1 MVCPPGMCCRSDVTV
16 FPANDQIPFA
26 HIGYAYSH
34 LIANYLA
41 ERYNATMNWDDLK
54 LIDAAARMRSLSGAA
69 RALDISQP
77 QLSRRLKSFEDRVG
91 ARLFDRTP
99 TGLKPTEA
107 GLRLIPLAS
116 EMRQKADAASRVL
129 PDLSGAALKVV
140 RVAVDEVRARVLTEG
155 FSELI
160 GLLDGVEL
168 EIISSHLH
176 ADHQSRGIELQIR
189 NCLPET
195 DTLIARK
202 IGEISYGVYGAA
214 RYVREHPSALTDG
227 RYLDCT
233 WLGFAPDDL
242 WYPSHVRWMEAR
254 GIARPGLRTNTMT
267 TLLNM
272 TASGAGLA
280 LLPSFMADAHPDLV
294 PLTGPL
300 PELSHAEHI
309 IVHRDVRRE
318 PAVRKAI
325 DAIAHI
331 YASMASS
338 LSGCS
343 RREEISAAE

>member
-1 MVCPPGMCCRSDVTV
+1 
-16 FPANDQIPFA
+16 
-26 HIGYAYSH
+26 
-34 LIANYLA
+34 
-41 ERYNATMNWDDLK
+41 
-54 LIDAAARMRSLSGAA
+54 MRSLSGAA

-140 RVAVDEVRARVLTEG
+140 RVAVDEVRARVLTDQ
-155 FSELI
+155 LRDLTR
-160 GLLDGVEL
+160 LLDGVEL

-202 IGEISYGVYGAA
+202 IGELSYGVYGSA
-214 RYVREHPSALTDG
+214 RYVRDNPAARTES
-227 RYLDCT
+227 RYHACT

-242 WYPSHVRWMEAR
+242 WYPAHVRWMESR
-254 GIARPGLRTNTMT
+254 GLARPGLRTNTMT

-272 TASGAGLA
+272 TACDAGLA

-294 PLTGPL
+294 GLTGPL
-300 PELSHAEHI
+300 AELTHAEHI
-309 IVHRDVRRE
+309 IV
-318 PAVRKAI
+318 
-325 DAIAHI
+325 
-331 YASMASS
+331 
-338 LSGCS
+338 
-343 RREEISAAE
+343 